1 MPAGLCDCFLLRKS
15 RTPRHNEVKEGDSRS
30 TSGGSPTYQEISE
43 SSLPEQPL
51 LDPESEAKRDPFAP
65 SFSPFNSPR
74 MLIQSKEP
82 LKARDHDGEKK
93 NRSMAAQMNSRLS
106 VLPQRDDMECEPN
119 CSILEGSVSPGEAT
133 RPSFE
138 EVVGWSQSMDILL
151 SSRPGVSAFRAF
163 LRTEYSEENLDF
175 WLACEKYRSTSL
187 AAVDLEARK
196 LFAEFI
202 GVQAPKEINLDSRT
216 RAAILTSLSQPTVC
230 SFDTAQKRVYSLMEK
245 DSYPRFLR
253 ADLYLNLLG
262 GKNGEETSACGLST
276 HINGG
281 LTKDTTIS
289 LKEHAISS
297 LAKLDQRS

>member
-1 MPAGLCDCFLLRKS
+1 MTNPDSTRRQHLLHGMRRK
-15 RTPRHNEVKEGDSRS
+15 
-30 TSGGSPTYQEISE
+30 
-43 SSLPEQPL
+43 
-51 LDPESEAKRDPFAP
+51 
-65 SFSPFNSPR
+65 
-74 MLIQSKEP
+74 LIQSKEP